1 MFNMKDL
8 KVKTELIR
16 KQTIYDIK
24 WEFVKINQ
32 NLQGVLEYHNEIYNQ
47 DDIRKYKDKFIN
59 TLQKFVQNK

>member
-1 MFNMKDL
+1 MKDL